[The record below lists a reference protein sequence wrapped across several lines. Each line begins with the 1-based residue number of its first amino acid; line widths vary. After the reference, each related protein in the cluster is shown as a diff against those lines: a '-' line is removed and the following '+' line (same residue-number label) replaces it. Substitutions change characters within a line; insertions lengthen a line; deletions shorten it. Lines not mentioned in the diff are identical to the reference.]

1 MGCSAL
7 IGAALGLTGAGVQ
20 ELANAKTQG
29 QMNDVMNEQQA
40 EQRSLQ
46 AKGQSVFQTSLGQS
60 TPGVAAQQIQQG
72 ADQYKT
78 AAQNAQAVPLGVASP
93 AITTQDQSANA
104 ARAALG
110 NTAMSNYAGYGQ
122 YGVDQRL
129 KDQVANSQLGV
140 IGQQS
145 QYANSMLPSE
155 LQAAQNDFNG
165 LRGAGS
171 MLGTIGSLVGLAGSA
186 GLFGGGASTAVQHVG
201 ASNWANPVGQLGSS
215 NLGFGTAS
223 GLNRMFGLSNSA
235 INLGSSPL
243 GSPLWLGQVAPQP
256 QYGGIF

>member
-60 TPGVAAQQIQQG
+60 TSGAAAQQIQQG
-72 ADQYKT
+72 QDQYKT

-140 IGQQS
+140 INQQS
-145 QYANSMLPSE
+145 QYANSMLPTE

-171 MLGTIGSLVGLAGSA
+171 ALGTAGSLIGLAGSS
-186 GLFGGGASTAVQHVG
+186 GIFGGAAAPLTPLSQL
-201 ASNWANPVGQLGSS
+201 SNYP
-215 NLGFGTAS
+215 GTARMLAGIGQNALQGS
-223 GLNRMFGLSNSA
+223 WLTGQGLYGLGGGGMF
-235 INLGSSPL
+235 
-243 GSPLWLGQVAPQP
+243 
-256 QYGGIF
+256 